1 MLSLLNFLQTRCW
14 NGYSFAL
21 AYLKQVTLAQQQCI
35 CGPLSCCYMYPVI
48 PVVIPLTGNSRWRPV
63 PTWRRMFPGYVWQ
76 SRTDSWL
83 PREGQRSNVDLKIS
97 PYSFLYVTR
106 LFIWNQFSKL
116 QNCSSLENFFV
127 DRPESYSATHS
138 KNCIFIAQKK
148 LRTVWT

>member
-1 MLSLLNFLQTRCW
+1 MSTTLIIFKNHLVNFSHTLHKVSLSKVIILPQRRSYINNIMLSLLNFLQKQCW

-35 CGPLSCCYMYPVI
+35 CGPLSCCYPVI

-83 PREGQRSNVDLKIS
+83 PREGQRSKVDLKIS
-97 PYSFLYVTR
+97 PYSFFVCYKIVY
-106 LFIWNQFSKL
+106 IWNQFS
-116 QNCSSLENFFV
+116 
-127 DRPESYSATHS
+127 
-138 KNCIFIAQKK
+138 
-148 LRTVWT
+148 